1 LGDAADY
8 YYIHGNADALDKQIQ
23 IMNKIRLVINNEAK
37 KRDKE
42 KFFIKKELQSILNLY
57 AKMVSNGS
65 WKDYSFSSG
74 IKEVSFDVYQRASDK
89 PVLRIL
95 KNLKPNYYNEK
106 YLIKDRNGNI
116 LKKSEN
122 LDQLIDKT
130 SWNKLRLVK

>member
-1 LGDAADY
+1 
-8 YYIHGNADALDKQIQ
+8 
-23 IMNKIRLVINNEAK
+23 MNKIRLVINNEAK

-116 LKKSEN
+116 LKKSKN

>member
-1 LGDAADY
+1 
-8 YYIHGNADALDKQIQ
+8 
-23 IMNKIRLVINNEAK
+23 MNKIKLVVNNVS
-37 KRDKE
+37 KRNEKE

-65 WKDYSFSSG
+65 WKDYSFTSG
-74 IKEVSFDVYQRASDK
+74 IKEVSFDVYQRASEK

-95 KNLKPNYYNEK
+95 KNLKPRYFNEK
-106 YLIKDRNGNI
+106 YLIKDKNGAI

-122 LDQLIDKT
+122 LNQLINKT

>member
-1 LGDAADY
+1 
-8 YYIHGNADALDKQIQ
+8 
-23 IMNKIRLVINNEAK
+23 MSKIRLVINNESQNK
-37 KRDKE
+37 EKE
-42 KFFIKKELQSILNLY
+42 KFFIKKELQCILNLY

-65 WKDYSFSSG
+65 WKDYSLSSG

-122 LDQLIDKT
+122 LNHLIDKT
-130 SWNKLRLVK
+130 SWYKLRLIK

>member
-1 LGDAADY
+1 MKN
-8 YYIHGNADALDKQIQ
+8 IK
-23 IMNKIRLVINNEAK
+23 LVINNEIK
-37 KRDKE
+37 KEKE

-74 IKEVSFDVYQRASDK
+74 LKEVSFDVYQRSSDR

-95 KNLKPNYYNEK
+95 KNLRPCYYNEK
-106 YLIKDRNGNI
+106 YLIKDKNGNI

-122 LDQLIDKT
+122 LNQLINKT
-130 SWNKLRLVK
+130 SWSNLRLIK